1 MAPPPVSSRA
11 SPSSTSND
19 MDLLSLVGDS
29 MSYMNTNSST
39 TTSASAPPPTSN
51 SSTTTTTTTTTD
63 SSDSPPMP
71 PSDPSSA
78 LADIDLSSLT
88 LQDRALLQPLLDLM
102 QAPTGDGTEE
112 ESESDLERRMDEA
125 ENVAS
130 GLEGMLDSLLARL
143 GGILGEEGL
152 DVLGEEEDEE
162 WEDDKEEGE
171 EEEEEEKGEEGKE
184 EGKSS

>member
-1 MAPPPVSSRA
+1 
-11 SPSSTSND
+11 
-19 MDLLSLVGDS
+19 
-29 MSYMNTNSST
+29 
-39 TTSASAPPPTSN
+39 
-51 SSTTTTTTTTTD
+51 
-63 SSDSPPMP
+63 
-71 PSDPSSA
+71 
-78 LADIDLSSLT
+78 
-88 LQDRALLQPLLDLM
+88 M